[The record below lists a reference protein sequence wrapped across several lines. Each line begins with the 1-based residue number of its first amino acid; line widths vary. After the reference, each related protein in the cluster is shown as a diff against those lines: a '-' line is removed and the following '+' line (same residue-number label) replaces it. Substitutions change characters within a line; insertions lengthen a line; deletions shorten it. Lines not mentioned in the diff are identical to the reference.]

1 MVYGTTI
8 NNQFIGSGY
17 FWIPYVLLLVYLY
30 SEHIARGRNLQS
42 SIILLITIGAVLRC
56 IWFILAPGYIAEIGM
71 LFINRL
77 AILMQ
82 FSSIS
87 ILILMWS
94 RAIKI
99 SQWTDREYHRMMS
112 KDDNS
117 HTISKFIESSHCNDD
132 DDDAV
137 VNHHNHHPDEQ
148 QISKNDRTISMAATM
163 NMSTTTSVI
172 SRTIAEVL
180 AAFKAAHQRATSKL
194 TSEKVF
200 KGYVS
205 ITVIINIAVWILL
218 LFTFFIGN
226 SQYWY
231 DFNIM
236 AISSASLVASLV
248 TFIEGLRISISLQK
262 TLSPV
267 YVYNDG
273 SSAHIDQEKGR
284 CDKYV
289 CCSCSCCSSYCC
301 FGSQYCNHRVETWFS
316 SCIGCCGV
324 YSLFRF
330 LFHPQYSQQQQLIA
344 NQGLYMQKE
353 VLKMILS
360 VTFVISFFFMVR
372 SFGFMYRP
380 VVIE

>member
-1 MVYGTTI
+1 MAYGTTT
-8 NNQFIGSGY
+8 NNEFIDSGY
-17 FWIPYVLLLVYLY
+17 IWIPYVLLLIYLY

-42 SIILLITIGAVLRC
+42 TIILLITIGAVLRC
-56 IWFILAPGYIAEIGM
+56 IWFILAPDYAAEIGM
-71 LFINRL
+71 VFINRL

-99 SQWTDREYHRMMS
+99 SQWTDREYHRMLS
-112 KDDNS
+112 KDNKRDIHRIVIASTHSN
-117 HTISKFIESSHCNDD
+117 
-132 DDDAV
+132 
-137 VNHHNHHPDEQ
+137 DEQ
-148 QISKNDRTISMAATM
+148 FSKNDDSVVSMAATM
-163 NMSTTTSVI
+163 NMSTTSVI

-205 ITVIINIAVWILL
+205 VTVIVNIAVWILV

-231 DFNIM
+231 DFNIV
-236 AISSASLVASLV
+236 AISLASLVAALV

-267 YVYNDG
+267 YVNNDG
-273 SSAHIDQEKGR
+273 SSAHIDQERGL
-284 CDKYV
+284 CDD
-289 CCSCSCCSSYCC
+289 SSYCFC
-301 FGSQYCNHRVETWFS
+301 FGPQNSHQVETCIS

-324 YSLFRF
+324 YSLLRF
-330 LFHPQYSQQQQLIA
+330 VFHPQSQQQQLIA

-360 VTFVISFFFMVR
+360 VTFIISFFFLVR

-380 VVIE
+380 IVIE

>member
-1 MVYGTTI
+1 MAYGTTT
-8 NNQFIGSGY
+8 NNEFVESGY
-17 FWIPYVLLLVYLY
+17 IWIPYVLLLIYLY

-42 SIILLITIGAVLRC
+42 NIILLITIGAVLRC
-56 IWFILAPGYIAEIGM
+56 IWFILAPQYAAQIGM
-71 LFINRL
+71 VFINRL

-99 SQWTDREYHRMMS
+99 SQWTDREYHRMLS
-112 KDDNS
+112 KDNNS
-117 HTISKFIESSHCNDD
+117 NIHSKVIQSN

-137 VNHHNHHPDEQ
+137 INNHHLDEQ
-148 QISKNDRTISMAATM
+148 FSKNDNSIFSMAATM
-163 NMSTTTSVI
+163 NMSTTSVI

-200 KGYVS
+200 KGYLSV
-205 ITVIINIAVWILL
+205 TVIVNIAVWILL
-218 LFTFFIGN
+218 LFTFFIGS

-231 DFNIM
+231 NFNIV
-236 AISSASLVASLV
+236 AISLASLVAALV

-267 YVYNDG
+267 YVNNDG
-273 SSAHIDQEKGR
+273 SSAHIDQERGL
-284 CDKYV
+284 CNDSL
-289 CCSCSCCSSYCC
+289 CCCCI
-301 FGSQYCNHRVETWFS
+301 GSQYSHRIETCIN

-324 YSLFRF
+324 YSLLRF
-330 LFHPQYSQQQQLIA
+330 VFHSQSQQQLLIS

-360 VTFVISFFFMVR
+360 VTFIISFFFMVR

-380 VVIE
+380 IVIE

>member
-1 MVYGTTI
+1 MAYGTTT
-8 NNQFIGSGY
+8 NNEFVESGY
-17 FWIPYVLLLVYLY
+17 IWIPYVLLLIYLY

-42 SIILLITIGAVLRC
+42 NIILLITIGAVLRC
-56 IWFILAPGYIAEIGM
+56 IWFILAPQYAAQIGM
-71 LFINRL
+71 VFINRL

-87 ILILMWS
+87 ILILMWC

-99 SQWTDREYHRMMS
+99 SQWTDREYHRMLS
-112 KDDNS
+112 KDNNS
-117 HTISKFIESSHCNDD
+117 NIHSKVIQSN

-137 VNHHNHHPDEQ
+137 INNHHLDEQ
-148 QISKNDRTISMAATM
+148 FSKNDDSIFSMAATM
-163 NMSTTTSVI
+163 NMSTTSVI

-205 ITVIINIAVWILL
+205 VTVIVNIAVWILL
-218 LFTFFIGN
+218 LFTFFIGS

-231 DFNIM
+231 DFNIV
-236 AISSASLVASLV
+236 AISLASLVAALV

-267 YVYNDG
+267 YVNNDG
-273 SSAHIDQEKGR
+273 SSAHIDQERGL
-284 CDKYV
+284 CNDSL
-289 CCSCSCCSSYCC
+289 CCCC
-301 FGSQYCNHRVETWFS
+301 FGSQYGHRIETCIN

-324 YSLFRF
+324 YSLLRF
-330 LFHPQYSQQQQLIA
+330 VFHFQSQQQLLIS

-360 VTFVISFFFMVR
+360 VTFIISFFFMVR

-380 VVIE
+380 IVIE

>member
-1 MVYGTTI
+1 MAYGTTT
-8 NNQFIGSGY
+8 NNEFIESGY
-17 FWIPYVLLLVYLY
+17 IWIPYVLLLIYLY

-42 SIILLITIGAVLRC
+42 NIILLITIGAVLRC
-56 IWFILAPGYIAEIGM
+56 IWFILAPAYAAQTGM
-71 LFINRL
+71 IFINRL

-99 SQWTDREYHRMMS
+99 SQWTDREYRGMLS
-112 KDDNS
+112 KDNNS
-117 HTISKFIESSHCNDD
+117 DIHKKVIESTHCNDD
-132 DDDAV
+132 DAV
-137 VNHHNHHPDEQ
+137 INNHHLDEQ
-148 QISKNDRTISMAATM
+148 FSKNDDSIFSIAATM
-163 NMSTTTSVI
+163 NMSITSVI

-200 KGYVS
+200 EGYVTV
-205 ITVIINIAVWILL
+205 TVIVNIAVWILL
-218 LFTFFIGN
+218 LFTFFIGS

-231 DFNIM
+231 DFNIV
-236 AISSASLVASLV
+236 AISLASLVAALV

-267 YVYNDG
+267 YVNNDG
-273 SSAHIDQEKGR
+273 SSAHIDQERGL
-284 CDKYV
+284 CNDSL
-289 CCSCSCCSSYCC
+289 CCCCC
-301 FGSQYCNHRVETWFS
+301 FGSQYSHRIETCIR

-324 YSLFRF
+324 YSLLCFV
-330 LFHPQYSQQQQLIA
+330 FHPQSQQQLLIS

-360 VTFVISFFFMVR
+360 VTFIISFFFMVR

-380 VVIE
+380 FVIE